1 MKFLSYVLICVFI
14 AVVFYAV
21 ISFIRFAFVRIKAC
35 VIRRKL
41 SKRFGDAAE
50 TEKKDD

>member
-1 MKFLSYVLICVFI
+1 MKFLACLFVCVFL

-21 ISFIRFAFVRIKAC
+21 ISFIRFAFVHIKAY

-41 SKRFGDAAE
+41 SKLTD
-50 TEKKDD
+50 TEKKKDD

>member
-1 MKFLSYVLICVFI
+1 MKFLAYIFVCVFL

-21 ISFIRFAFVRIKAC
+21 LSLFRLAFVHIKAYM
-35 VIRRKL
+35 IRRKL
-41 SKRFGDAAE
+41 AKLSA

>member
-1 MKFLSYVLICVFI
+1 MKFLAYVLICVFI

-21 ISFIRFAFVRIKAC
+21 ISFIRFAFVRVKAYI
-35 VIRRKL
+35 IRRKL
-41 SKRFGDAAE
+41 ANLAN

>member
-1 MKFLSYVLICVFI
+1 MKFFAYIFVCVLI
-14 AVVFYAV
+14 AVVFYSC
-21 ISFIRFAFVRIKAC
+21 ISLIRFAFVHIKAY

-41 SKRFGDAAE
+41 AKLAA

>member
-1 MKFLSYVLICVFI
+1 MKFLAYFLFCIFL

-21 ISFIRFAFVRIKAC
+21 ISLIRLAFVHIKAC
-35 VIRRKL
+35 FIRRKL
-41 SKRFGDAAE
+41 AKLSA

>member
-1 MKFLSYVLICVFI
+1 MNFLACLFVCVFL

-21 ISFIRFAFVRIKAC
+21 ISFIRFAFVHIKSY

-41 SKRFGDAAE
+41 SSLKE
-50 TEKKDD
+50 TEKKKDD

>member
-1 MKFLSYVLICVFI
+1 MKFLVCFFLCFFL

-35 VIRRKL
+35 FMRRKL
-41 SKRFGDAAE
+41 GKLAE
-50 TEKKDD
+50 TETKKDD

>member
-1 MKFLSYVLICVFI
+1 MKYLSYIFVCILL

-21 ISFIRFAFVRIKAC
+21 ISLVHIAFVHIKAC
-35 VIRRKL
+35 FIRRKL
-41 SKRFGDAAE
+41 SKLAQ

>member
-1 MKFLSYVLICVFI
+1 MKFFAYVLVCVFI

-21 ISFIRFAFVRIKAC
+21 ISFIRFAFVHIKAY

-41 SKRFGDAAE
+41 SKLTEAE
-50 TEKKDD
+50 KKKDD

>member
-1 MKFLSYVLICVFI
+1 MKFLAYVLICVFF

-21 ISFIRFAFVRIKAC
+21 ISFIRFAFVRIKAYI
-35 VIRRKL
+35 IRRKL
-41 SKRFGDAAE
+41 AKLSS

>member
-1 MKFLSYVLICVFI
+1 MKFLAYVLVCVFL

-21 ISFIRFAFVRIKAC
+21 LSLIRLAFVHIKAYF
-35 VIRRKL
+35 IRRKL
-41 SKRFGDAAE
+41 AKLAA